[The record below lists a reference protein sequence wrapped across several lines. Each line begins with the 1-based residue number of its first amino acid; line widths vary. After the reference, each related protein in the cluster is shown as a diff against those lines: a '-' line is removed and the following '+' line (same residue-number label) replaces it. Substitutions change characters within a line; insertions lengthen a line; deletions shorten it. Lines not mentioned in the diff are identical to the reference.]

1 VIDDI
6 EPDGIARFVA
16 RASGFGV
23 TVLNSTSKTDGST
36 LVLPVHF
43 EILPPA
49 DPLAKY
55 DHRPVHV
62 ARDIKAGDIEFFI
75 PGNGSDNPE
84 PRRLL
89 REMERY
95 RPSLVSSTSDRH
107 RKRID
112 RDATLVA
119 LRTAAS
125 AVLTVP
131 ILVLVWA
138 TKLPDHGS
146 IAYRAAEF
154 ALATGILVVAE
165 PIYSGSFRSVWYLHE
180 ADLGVLTTVSTLVTY
195 IFSAVAFA
203 FQVAGRPFADPF
215 FETLA
220 LLITLV
226 FLGRTLQAYTRKA
239 AYIATTQVS
248 TLQPAQATVVN
259 ESQGRDPLLETVDAR
274 LLHYDDIIRIESG
287 QVVPTDGIIV
297 TGTADLDEATMTG
310 ESLPVTRTTGST
322 AMAGTTVLQGTID
335 ICVTRLTCNNSLSS
349 MVQALSRA
357 QNSTSKYQDFADRM
371 ASILLPIASG
381 IAIASCVIW
390 LLVSHYVRDRTW
402 ADSAVEGVRYLIAV
416 MAVACPCALALAVS
430 RVNRALC

>member
-1 VIDDI
+1 
-6 EPDGIARFVA
+6 
-16 RASGFGV
+16 
-23 TVLNSTSKTDGST
+23 
-36 LVLPVHF
+36 
-43 EILPPA
+43 
-49 DPLAKY
+49 
-55 DHRPVHV
+55 
-62 ARDIKAGDIEFFI
+62 
-75 PGNGSDNPE
+75 
-84 PRRLL
+84 
-89 REMERY
+89 
-95 RPSLVSSTSDRH
+95 
-107 RKRID
+107 
-112 RDATLVA
+112 
-119 LRTAAS
+119 
-125 AVLTVP
+125 
-131 ILVLVWA
+131 
-138 TKLPDHGS
+138 
-146 IAYRAAEF
+146 
-154 ALATGILVVAE
+154 LVVAE